1 MNGKILAPAESA
13 RGIDLDD
20 GFRLFRR
27 QRSQAAAAAVRRFPV
42 VFGMEVDEGSA
53 CQQKQHE
60 QPEEHAPF
68 APGLGVMGIWV
79 GMAHGGLVYT
89 LDEMEWQ

>member
-1 MNGKILAPAESA
+1 MGGLDYIPNVRILDSW
-13 RGIDLDD
+13 GCQVL
-20 GFRLFRR
+20 
-27 QRSQAAAAAVRRFPV
+27 
-42 VFGMEVDEGSA
+42 